1 MRARQLEEA
10 ERGRTPAPRSS
21 ALLSPLSE
29 CWHQTS
35 SGTSRRMGMFTQ
47 PLFLFQQKTPAPHPQ
62 HQASAFLFPVAGT
75 ARCLGFLSH
84 EGGAQGVFGRGSGP
98 HGVQAGSAQGQRVA
112 PTRLSIW
119 GTRTWVEAA
128 GPGPPH
134 EAWLLPFLL
143 LRQIFMEHLL
153 CVRHCSGGIEPNKGP
168 WKLGASILLGK
179 QSTVNK

>member
-10 ERGRTPAPRSS
+10 ERGRTLAPRSS
-21 ALLSPLSE
+21 ALLSLLSA
-29 CWHQTS
+29 
-35 SGTSRRMGMFTQ
+35 GTRPPAARHGEWGYSLNHYSYFNRRQQ
-47 PLFLFQQKTPAPHPQ
+47 PPHPQ

-84 EGGAQGVFGRGSGP
+84 EGGAQSVFGRGSGP

-153 CVRHCSGGIEPNKGP
+153 CVRHYSRGIEPNKGP
-168 WKLGASILLGK
+168 WNLGASILLGK